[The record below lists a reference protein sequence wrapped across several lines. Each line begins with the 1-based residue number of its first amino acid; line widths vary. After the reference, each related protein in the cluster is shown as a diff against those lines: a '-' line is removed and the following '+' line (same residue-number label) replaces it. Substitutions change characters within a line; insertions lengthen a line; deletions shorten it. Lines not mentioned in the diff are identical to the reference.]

1 MYQEL
6 SVLDVI
12 TVSGSDVCDKVRS
25 DDVLVLTPEATI
37 RFRFYVVMQK
47 VVKSRVLVDG
57 VVTLVTL
64 ELVAFPERYWRRSY
78 LLQLNQV
85 TKFYTFTVSYNTT
98 LQRYKQY
105 YRKVHVHVHV

>member
-1 MYQEL
+1 MCQEL
-6 SVLDVI
+6 RILDVI
-12 TVSGSDVCDKVRS
+12 AVPGCDVCDKVRS

-57 VVTLVTL
+57 IVTP

-85 TKFYTFTVSYNTT
+85 TKFYTATVSYNPT
-98 LQRYKQY
+98 L
-105 YRKVHVHVHV
+105 